1 MKKKPL
7 ETVATVVLAVMC
19 AGLIFH
25 LAVRV
30 RDVHAGAPAAAVP
43 EARGPIARL
52 QATTY
57 PEARPAAAPDD
68 PEGPALDV
76 ALYTRLQSRTLPPP
90 DRDPFSFEPT
100 AAQVANAR
108 QTAAARAIA
117 APSGPPPPPPLPFE
131 AVGFTVNAEGRFEA
145 YLADN
150 QQVYVVHA
158 GDEFDKNYRVISIT
172 PAMIEIQDESG
183 NRTVELP
190 FPQ

>member
-7 ETVATVVLAVMC
+7 ETVATVVLAIVC

-30 RDVHAGAPAAAVP
+30 RDVHAGAPPAAALD
-43 EARGPIARL
+43 AHRSIARV
-52 QATTY
+52 QVVTR
-57 PEARPAAAPDD
+57 PEARPAAAPAD

-76 ALYTRLQSRTLPPP
+76 ALYARLQSRTLPPP
-90 DRDPFSFEPT
+90 ERDPFSFEPS
-100 AAQVANAR
+100 AAQIANTR
-108 QTAAARAIA
+108 QTSAARAIA
-117 APSGPPPPPPLPFE
+117 APAGPPPPPPLPFE